1 MKAQSEMIVLFLG
14 KAKILENYLYGR
26 YSVGNYEKPIENTLF
41 VLWRFN
47 VGCLWH
53 GAFKFID

>member
-1 MKAQSEMIVLFLG
+1 MIVLFLG
-14 KAKILENYLYGR
+14 KAKTLENYLYGR
-26 YSVGNYEKPIENTLF
+26 YSVGNYEKPIESTLF